1 MELVGTGKFCDD
13 SHAGSRKLV
22 RFPSLDRDRDV
33 ALTRESPPQ
42 RLVELL
48 ARAGVCRDR
57 DWRAAARLT
66 RRLIGDLPAFDSV
79 WLDALAQLGRLTPW
93 QVQELIAG
101 RDPAWNDYWRL
112 RPVDGGGR
120 TDCWEAVGRNQR
132 GRVILRRIDLD
143 QLPVDGVADRLARS
157 LTRWREH
164 EEPGL
169 ARCHEVRVED
179 AAAWFVV
186 DHPGGMTLADLLI
199 RRGRFP
205 VAGVIEILRQALRAL
220 AGLHSQGQCH
230 GEIRPRTVRV
240 TERGQVILTDVGL
253 RAALFPEFSLH
264 RPLILEDCQML
275 APEIG
280 QGLRG
285 HHPGGDVYSLGCLGW
300 QLLTGRPPYLT
311 ADPLAQLAI
320 RGREPIAD
328 VRDWSPETPAALAE
342 LLAAMTHLDPDR
354 RPSATEALGRLAT
367 LSRPAPR
374 QVARLNRINS
384 ADGLP
389 TSEAERES
397 RTPRVVA
404 AAVLM
409 ACLAA
414 AWYGLTDGQIASST
428 TPTPPVAAIE
438 APAPADKSAQAP
450 DIVLTSADV
459 VLAANVDPAIV
470 AEVQEYATNRVKP
483 DISLLPEPD
492 ARGHVLLSN
501 DEPYRLRS
509 IEIPGGLVIRGTGD
523 QPARIELDATPSRL
537 TATTILLDH
546 VELIVPPDD
555 SSEPSKSLVELHAS
569 GIVFRRVTI
578 RAAETSVGDS
588 AASVV
593 SWHAVPHADPRSGQL
608 RLEDCILRQPGIALT
623 VSGAARRIRS
633 QNVLAQQCG
642 LLLSWSPDDESTSL
656 AVEFEK
662 TTARETGPLV
672 QMPAD
677 MAGEVSQPRLTITLT
692 DCVLSPATG
701 RPALVEFVGE
711 TLADDWSDMVACEG
725 QDNLL
730 AEEAE
735 LFGWRTTALQPI
747 APLDASLVAVS
758 GLMYDQFEFAGPLT
772 DDPADSRI
780 VKSQAVRSRSGVPG
794 YRLDDDGMLEP

>member
-1 MELVGTGKFCDD
+1 M
-13 SHAGSRKLV
+13 
-22 RFPSLDRDRDV
+22 
-33 ALTRESPPQ
+33 TRESPPQ

-66 RRLIGDLPAFDSV
+66 RKLVGDLPAFDSV

-93 QVQELIAG
+93 QVQELVAG

-120 TDCWEAVGRNQR
+120 TDCWEAVGRNR
-132 GRVILRRIDLD
+132 SRRVILRRVDLD
-143 QLPVDGVADRLARS
+143 QLPVDGIADRLASS

-164 EEPGL
+164 EEAGL
-169 ARCHEVRVED
+169 ARCHEVRLESD
-179 AAAWFVV
+179 AAWFVV

-205 VAGVIEILRQALRAL
+205 VGSVIEILRQALRSL
-220 AGLHSQGQCH
+220 ASLHSRGQCH
-230 GEIRPRTVRV
+230 GEIRPRTIRV

-253 RAALFPEFSLH
+253 RATLFPEFSLH
-264 RPLILEDCQML
+264 RLLLLEDCQTL

-285 HHPGGDVYSLGCLGW
+285 HHAAGDLYSLGCLGW
-300 QLLTGRPPYLT
+300 QLLTGRPTYLT

-320 RGREPIAD
+320 RSREPIAD
-328 VRDWSPETPAALAE
+328 VRDWSPETPAVLAE
-342 LLAAMTHLDPDR
+342 LLAEMTHLDSDR
-354 RPSATEALGRLAT
+354 RPSATETLERLAT

-374 QVARLNRINS
+374 QVARLSRVSS
-384 ADGLP
+384 AEGLP
-389 TSEAERES
+389 SGEAGRES

-404 AAVLM
+404 AAVLI
-409 ACLAA
+409 ACLGV
-414 AWYGLTDGQIASST
+414 AWYGVNDGQIGSST
-428 TPTPPVAAIE
+428 APPPLAIIE
-438 APAPADKSAQAP
+438 APAPAAKNAQAS

-459 VLAANVDPAIV
+459 VVAANADPAIV
-470 AEVQEYATNRVKP
+470 YEIHEYSTNRVKP
-483 DISLLPEPD
+483 DVQFLPDPD
-492 ARGHVLLSN
+492 PRGQVLLTG
-501 DEPYRLRS
+501 DEPYRLRT

-523 QPARIELDATPSRL
+523 QPARIELDVTPSRL

-546 VELIVPPDD
+546 VELIVSPGDLANRTATP
-555 SSEPSKSLVELHAS
+555 VELQAS
-569 GIVFRRVTI
+569 GVVFRRVTI
-578 RAAETSVGDS
+578 RPAEPS
-588 AASVV
+588 AGESSAPVI
-593 SWHAVPHADPRSGQL
+593 SWQAVPHADPRSGQL
-608 RLEDCILRQPGIALT
+608 RLEDCVLRQPGIALK
-623 VSGAARRIRS
+623 VAGAARRIRS

-642 LLLSWSPDDESTSL
+642 PLLSWEPENETSSL

-662 TTARETGPLV
+662 TTARETGPLI

-677 MAGEVSQPRLTITLT
+677 IADETGQPRMTITLT

-711 TLADDWSDMVACEG
+711 TLADGWSGMVACEG

-730 AEEAE
+730 AEEAG
-735 LFGWRTTALQPI
+735 LFGWRTTALEPI

-780 VKSQAVRSRSGVPG
+780 VKSLAVRSRSGVPG
-794 YRLDDDGMLEP
+794 YRPDENVGTTDR

>member
-13 SHAGSRKLV
+13 SPARSRKLV
-22 RFPSLDRDRDV
+22 RFPSLDRDRDF

-66 RRLIGDLPAFDSV
+66 RKLVGDLPAFDSV

-93 QVQELIAG
+93 QVQELVAG

-112 RPVDGGGR
+112 RPVDGGGG
-120 TDCWEAVGRNQR
+120 TDCWEAVGRNRR

-143 QLPVDGVADRLARS
+143 QLPVDGIADRLARS

-164 EEPGL
+164 EEAGL
-169 ARCHEVRVED
+169 ARCHEVRVE
-179 AAAWFVV
+179 AAAVWFVV
-186 DHPGGMTLADLLI
+186 DHPGGMTLADLLV

-205 VAGVIEILRQALRAL
+205 VAGVIEILRQALRSL
-220 AGLHSQGQCH
+220 ASLHSQGHCH

-253 RAALFPEFSLH
+253 RATLFPEFSLH
-264 RPLILEDCQML
+264 RPLILEDCQTL

-280 QGLRG
+280 QGLCG
-285 HHPGGDVYSLGCLGW
+285 HHPAGDLYSLGCLGW

-320 RGREPIAD
+320 RSREPIAD

-354 RPSATEALGRLAT
+354 RPSAIAALGRLSEF
-367 LSRPAPR
+367 SRPAPR
-374 QVARLNRINS
+374 HVARLNRVTS

-389 TSEAERES
+389 SRESERES
-397 RTPRVVA
+397 RTPRIVA
-404 AAVLM
+404 AAVLV
-409 ACLAA
+409 ACLGA
-414 AWYGLTDGQIASST
+414 AWYGVTDGEIGSST
-428 TPTPPVAAIE
+428 TSTPPVAAIE
-438 APAPADKSAQAP
+438 APAPATASDKASE
-450 DIVLTSADV
+450 IVLTSGDV
-459 VLAANVDPAIV
+459 TIASQVAPAIV
-470 AEVQEYATNRVKP
+470 TEVQEYAANRVKP

-492 ARGHVLLSN
+492 ARGHILLSG

-509 IEIPGGLVIRGTGD
+509 IEIPGSLVIRGTGD
-523 QPARIELDATPSRL
+523 QPARIELEATPSRL

-546 VELIVPPDD
+546 VELIVPPGDW
-555 SSEPSKSLVELHAS
+555 SNPSKSLVELHAS
-569 GIVFRRVTI
+569 GVVFRRVTI
-578 RAAETSVGDS
+578 RPAEASSGDS
-588 AASVV
+588 AAPVV
-593 SWHAVPHADPRSGQL
+593 SWQAVPHADPRSGQL
-608 RLEDCILRQPGIALT
+608 RLEDCILRQPGIALAVT
-623 VSGAARRIRS
+623 GAARRVRS
-633 QNVLAQQCG
+633 QNVLALRCG
-642 LLLSWSPDDESTSL
+642 PLLSWSPDDASSL

-662 TTARETGPLV
+662 TTVREAGALIQTS
-672 QMPAD
+672 AD
-677 MAGEVSQPRLTITLT
+677 SAVETSQPRLTITLT
-692 DCVLSPATG
+692 DCILSPATG

-711 TLADDWSDMVACEG
+711 TLADDWSNMVTCEG

-730 AEEAE
+730 AEDAE
-735 LFGWRTTALQPI
+735 LFGWRTTALEPI

-780 VKSQAVRSRSGVPG
+780 AATNSVRSRPG
-794 YRLDDDGMLEP
+794 MAGFEPAENDGTTDR